1 MTLRTDF
8 TNATVATDTHPAAH
22 NDANTEVNALTTRV
36 AALEAIPAG
45 QPIRRTINSQTG
57 TTYAPVLADENKFV
71 TLSNA
76 AAITVTLPSNATQA
90 FPIGAEIDFLWLGV
104 GKPTFTNGSGATL
117 NAAVGKAI
125 SARYGKVSAKK
136 IAINDWVLYGNTGT

>member
-1 MTLRTDF
+1 MVLRTDY
-8 TNATVATDTHPAAH
+8 TNATVALDVHALAH
-22 NDANTEVNALTTRV
+22 NDVNAAVNALQ
-36 AALEAIPAG
+36 AAPAAPVRRAI
-45 QPIRRTINSQTG
+45 NNQTG
-57 TTYAPVLADENKFV
+57 TTYTPVLADENKMV

-76 AAITVTLPSNATQA
+76 AAITVTLPSNATTA
-90 FPIGAEIDFLWLGV
+90 FPIGAEIEFLWLGV

-136 IAINDWVLYGNTGT
+136 IATNDWVLYGNTGT

>member
-8 TNATVATDTHPAAH
+8 TNATVALDTHPLAH
-22 NDANTEVNALTTRV
+22 NDTNTTVNAVDARV
-36 AALEAIPAG
+36 AVIEALPAG
-45 QPIRRTINSQTG
+45 APIRRTINAQTG
-57 TTYAPVLADENKFV
+57 TTYAPVLADENRFV

-90 FPIGAEIDFLWLGV
+90 FPIGTEIDFLWLGV

-136 IAINDWVLYGNTGT
+136 IAINDWVLYGSTGT